1 MEKWPSNWKSM
12 PIWKELV
19 DMGFEETTTTG
30 QARNGSIMI
39 RTTNPGIARVYP
51 EGIVLQQSGYIRD
64 KGVASGFI
72 KRYRDDFKLYDMF
85 KYLADRFVNELG
97 KLSPSENHGPLT
109 QEQIIEINLGTKSK
123 WLWNN
128 ETQSVDIKGSFMQ
141 GKNSNPE
148 ILFTINFGNI
158 NGNFSINRLGGFA
171 DSLEFLPV
179 TVEGDMTITSRWV
192 VIQDLKTLPT
202 LKVGHTLRILC
213 NLKSM
218 AGFSD
223 LDRNIG
229 GFICNA
235 FTTIPFNTETVTKI
249 MEIETKKFQKSAHED
264 FTVYV
269 YDVEEAKE
277 LVLTSGLVSDE
288 HFKKNPLDLR
298 FLKNLPELK
307 ADILK
312 RTGLQDF
319 SDLGNILSG
328 GYI

>member
-1 MEKWPSNWKSM
+1 
-12 PIWKELV
+12 
-19 DMGFEETTTTG
+19 
-30 QARNGSIMI
+30 
-39 RTTNPGIARVYP
+39 
-51 EGIVLQQSGYIRD
+51 
-64 KGVASGFI
+64 
-72 KRYRDDFKLYDMF
+72 
-85 KYLADRFVNELG
+85 
-97 KLSPSENHGPLT
+97 
-109 QEQIIEINLGTKSK
+109 
-123 WLWNN
+123 
-128 ETQSVDIKGSFMQ
+128 
-141 GKNSNPE
+141 
-148 ILFTINFGNI
+148 
-158 NGNFSINRLGGFA
+158 
-171 DSLEFLPV
+171 
-179 TVEGDMTITSRWV
+179 
-192 VIQDLKTLPT
+192 
-202 LKVGHTLRILC
+202 
-213 NLKSM
+213 M